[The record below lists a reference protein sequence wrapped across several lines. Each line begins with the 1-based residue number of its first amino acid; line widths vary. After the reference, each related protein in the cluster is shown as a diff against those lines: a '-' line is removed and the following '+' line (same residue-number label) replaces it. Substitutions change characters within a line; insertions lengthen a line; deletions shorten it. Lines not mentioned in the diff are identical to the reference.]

1 MAAASSDAD
10 MTDGEPVPRVLDT
23 SALLHWP
30 IEELALGS
38 VVPAQRREVERFS
51 QERALLLEGVT
62 LEWREPSET
71 AVASA
76 RDIARSTGDLGG
88 LSPTDVSLLALA
100 LEMGAEL
107 VTDDYRLMNCAES
120 AGIPYRAVLTEGISE
135 RWQWRLLCRACG
147 HQAAAPE
154 QESESRQETT
164 ECPECGNEMRLSSR

>member
-1 MAAASSDAD
+1 MAAASSHAD
-10 MTDGEPVPRVLDT
+10 MTDEESVPRVLDT

-30 IEELALGS
+30 VKELALGS
-38 VVPAQRREVERFS
+38 VVPAQLREVERFS
-51 QERALLLEGVT
+51 QERALLLEGTT

-71 AVASA
+71 AVARA
-76 RDIARSTGDLGG
+76 RDIARSTGDLAG

-100 LEMGAEL
+100 LDMGAEL
-107 VTDDYRLMNCAES
+107 VTDDYRLMNCAKS

-135 RWQWRLLCRACG
+135 RWQWRLVCRACG
-147 HQAAAPE
+147 HQAAAAE

>member
-51 QERALLLEGVT
+51 QERALLLEGVI
-62 LEWREPSET
+62 LEGREPSET
-71 AVASA
+71 AVARA